1 MRFLA
6 IGGQTGYHDGI
17 PGVGAV
23 KQDFFQKK
31 ILEDVEKVLKR
42 FTSSRSQN
50 QTPDA
55 PDLAAPVSRD
65 IASGFAIYAGV
76 DCHHQ
81 CWHPGPTSR
90 RKSAYEVV
98 AMRSSI
104 WRRSEMGIIVSFDTP
119 TAEHFFVTCIASAN

>member
-17 PGVGAV
+17 PGVRAV
-23 KQDFFQKK
+23 KQDFFQKT

-55 PDLAAPVSRD
+55 PDLEVPVLRD
-65 IASGFAIYAGV
+65 IARARLC
-76 DCHHQ
+76 DLR
-81 CWHPGPTSR
+81 WSR
-90 RKSAYEVV
+90 LSSSRLALWPELASKIRVRDRRYEIFNL
-98 AMRSSI
+98 A
-104 WRRSEMGIIVSFDTP
+104 
-119 TAEHFFVTCIASAN
+119 AL